1 MLTIAVLPKLLFFL
15 AVMFMGIGFYT
26 ALAGG
31 YASDYG
37 ADDDSPEQ
45 KNRMIICTITLTLS
59 VLCLLLSLGLFVY
72 RILLDLNLI

>member
-1 MLTIAVLPKLLFFL
+1 MMTIPILQKLLFFL
-15 AVMFMGIGFYT
+15 AVILMGIGFYK

-59 VLCLLLSLGLFVY
+59 VLCLVASLSFFIY
-72 RILLDLNLI
+72 RIFYL